1 MKTRIAT
8 VALLAAISQG
18 VIAEGVSPISID
30 SGFQNMLSHAPYAGP
45 TAVTV
50 TRGELDAAE
59 RLVHATLRGERQ
71 HMLAD
76 RHDPSLQTIRAA
88 FDRMLD
94 HAPYAGPTTVTVARE
109 DDHHV
114 DELVIAL
121 QQGRGPL
128 GTLIA
133 SH

>member
-1 MKTRIAT
+1 MKIRIAT
-8 VALLAAISQG
+8 VALLTAIAQG

-30 SGFQNMLSHAPYAGP
+30 SGFQNMLNHEPYAGP

-59 RLVHATLRGERQ
+59 RLVHVTLRGER
-71 HMLAD
+71 HPMLAD
-76 RHDPSLQTIRAA
+76 RYDPSLQTIRAA

-94 HAPYAGPTTVTVARE
+94 HAPYTGPTAVTVARQ
-109 DDHHV
+109 DDHQV

-121 QQGRGPL
+121 RQGRGPV
-128 GTLIA
+128 GTFVA

>member
-1 MKTRIAT
+1 MKTSIAT
-8 VALLAAISQG
+8 VALLTAISQG
-18 VIAEGVSPISID
+18 AIAEGVSPISID
-30 SGFQNMLSHAPYAGP
+30 SGFKNMLNHEPYAGP

-59 RLVHATLRGERQ
+59 RLVHASLRGEQ
-71 HMLAD
+71 HLMLAD
-76 RHDPSLQTIRAA
+76 RYDPSLQAIRAA

-94 HAPYAGPTTVTVARE
+94 HAPYTGPTAVTLARE
-109 DDHHV
+109 YDHQV

-121 QQGRGPL
+121 QQGHSPL

>member
-8 VALLAAISQG
+8 VALLTAISQA
-18 VIAEGVSPISID
+18 VLADGVSPISSD
-30 SGFQNMLSHAPYAGP
+30 SGFQNMLNHEPYAGP

-50 TRGELDAAE
+50 ARGELDAAE
-59 RLVHATLRGERQ
+59 RLVHVMLRGER
-71 HMLAD
+71 HLMLAD
-76 RHDPSLQTIRAA
+76 RYDPSLQTIRSA
-88 FDRMLD
+88 FDRMLE
-94 HAPYAGPTTVTVARE
+94 HASYAGATTVTVDRE
-109 DDHHV
+109 YDRRV

-121 QQGRGPL
+121 RQGRGPV